1 MNDDNKQTRRRFLQA
16 TGGVAAGV
24 ALAGCSGGGGDGDG
38 TDTGTAGGGNDSGD
52 TTSMDDGMETT
63 AGDGMET
70 TAGDETE
77 TAGDGTEGEETQG
90 EMEADSEAT
99 LQLINSTMTTLDP
112 IASTDTA
119 SGRVVQQ
126 IYDALMNY
134 PNGQATVETQLA
146 EGYELSDDQT
156 TYTFNINPDATF
168 HNGDSVTAQDFV
180 YSFERLAQS
189 SNSRRTYFIL
199 DSLGVQSEMTEPS
212 GDAEP
217 EYKPGSL
224 ALNAADETTLEVTL
238 DAPFHSS
245 LEMLAYTSFA
255 AIPEGI
261 VGDIESA
268 DGEMEYEEFATSNP
282 IGAGPFEFELWES
295 GTEAEVSRFAEYY
308 GGEASIAGI
317 HWQIIP
323 DPNARYNYSM
333 EKRSDLISIPTAQYA
348 PDKVS
353 VEGEPNDLGQSFGT
367 YGPLRNDE
375 TAQYA
380 SVPEIS
386 SFYVGF
392 NMDTIP
398 KPVRQA
404 FAYVANQEQLVQSVF
419 KGRGKAS
426 YHFTPPSIYPD
437 GANAYTQHAEQN
449 WPYGYNQ
456 TQVPQA
462 KQVMEE
468 AGYGP
473 DNQFTVQW
481 TQYQDPTW
489 LEMAKLFRDQLSAAH
504 ITMEI
509 QQADFSTLL
518 TRGRN
523 GNLDAYTLGWIADW
537 PAPDNFLQ
545 LLNPPQT
552 LTSDPA
558 PTSYINWTE
567 ENGSA
572 SQQAEEAYA
581 KVEDNQAP
589 TDQAQ
594 TARNEAYIAIEE
606 ANWEDVG
613 FLPIYHS
620 LGERFWYDWV
630 DIEMHGGMGGSRQAK
645 DGVRIGERS

>member
-1 MNDDNKQTRRRFLQA
+1 MNDDNRQTRRRFLQA

-24 ALAGCSGGGGDGDG
+24 ALAGCSGGGDGN
-38 TDTGTAGGGNDSGD
+38 GGNDSGGGGEGTAAGGGGDD
-52 TTSMDDGMETT
+52 TATPGDDTATSGEGN
-63 AGDGMET
+63 ASGDGNES
-70 TAGDETE
+70 G
-77 TAGDGTEGEETQG
+77 GQETQQ
-90 EMEADSEAT
+90 MEANPDAT
-99 LQLINSTMTTLDP
+99 LQRINDTMTTLDP

-126 IYDALMNY
+126 LYDALMNY
-134 PNGQATVETQLA
+134 PNGQATVEAQLA

-156 TYTFNINPDATF
+156 TYTFNIKQDAQF
-168 HNGDSVTAQDFV
+168 HNGDQVTAQDFV

-199 DSLGVQSEMTEPS
+199 DSLGVQSEMTDPS

-224 ALNAADETTLEVTL
+224 ALNAPDETTLEVTL
-238 DAPFHSS
+238 NEPFHAS

-268 DGEMEYEEFATSNP
+268 DGEMGYEEFSTNNP
-282 IGAGPFEFELWES
+282 IGAGPFTFEMWES
-295 GTEAEVSRFAEYY
+295 GTEAEVSRFDDYH
-308 GGEASIAGI
+308 GGTPSIGGV

-323 DPNARYNYSM
+323 DPNAQYNYFM
-333 EKRSDLISIPTAQYA
+333 EKNADFAEIPTAQYD
-348 PDKVS
+348 PGKVS

-367 YGPLRNDE
+367 YGPMRNGE
-375 TAQYA
+375 TAQYG

-392 NMDTIP
+392 NMATIP

-426 YHFTPPSIYPD
+426 YHFTPPSIYPG

-456 TQVPQA
+456 TQVEQA
-462 KQVMEE
+462 RQVMEE

-481 TQYQDPTW
+481 TQYQSPTW

-504 ITMEI
+504 IEMEI

-518 TRGRN
+518 TRGRS
-523 GNLDAYTLGWIADW
+523 GNLDVYTLGWIADW

-552 LTSDPA
+552 LTSEPA
-558 PTSYINWTE
+558 PTSYINWTQ

-572 SQQAEEAYA
+572 AQQAEQAYA

-594 TARNEAYIAIEE
+594 QARNEAYIAIEE

-645 DGVRIGERS
+645 NDVKIGERS